1 MSLSVAVTC
10 FPKDTA
16 SIQQNEETFLRPT
29 NLLPKLLFL
38 TKRNNH
44 KDRLGRRHARKGGDV
59 SCISQTL
66 SPQRTFGRNVLG
78 RGDFFLKN
86 PKHISPEAHQRLR
99 KTSLDE
105 PPARKG
111 GDVFPETPLAHPSP
125 RPNSTRSPQTRGRR
139 FYHTPKASRRMHRER
154 HLEGCTK
161 TTRRMHRKNIT
172 KDAHQNAPRRIPKTK
187 QLSETIARTVRRL
200 SRVTTKVST
209 VKLQRITTGP
219 AQVLCHAASGTS
231 KAENLPAHQ
240 WHSAV
245 HILHHGNIYKPS
257 T

>member
-44 KDRLGRRHARKGGDV
+44 KDRPGRRHARKGGDV

-86 PKHISPEAHQRLR
+86 PKHILPEAHQRLR

-125 RPNSTRSPQTRGRR
+125 RPNSTRSPQTRIT
-139 FYHTPKASRRMHRER
+139 HQK
-154 HLEGCTK
+154 HLEGCTEK
-161 TTRRMHRKNIT
+161 GISKDAQKQPEGCTEKNIT

-187 QLSETIARTVRRL
+187 HCQKRL
-200 SRVTTKVST
+200 
-209 VKLQRITTGP
+209 LEQREG
-219 AQVLCHAASGTS
+219 
-231 KAENLPAHQ
+231 
-240 WHSAV
+240 
-245 HILHHGNIYKPS
+245 
-257 T
+257 

>member
-44 KDRLGRRHARKGGDV
+44 KDRPGRRHARKGGDV

-78 RGDFFLKN
+78 RGDVFLKN
-86 PKHISPEAHQRLR
+86 PKHILPEAHQRLR

-125 RPNSTRSPQTRGRR
+125 RPNSTRSPQTRIT
-139 FYHTPKASRRMHRER
+139 HQK
-154 HLEGCTK
+154 HLEGCTEK
-161 TTRRMHRKNIT
+161 GISKDAQKQPEGCTEKNIT

-187 QLSETIARTVRRL
+187 HCQKRL
-200 SRVTTKVST
+200 
-209 VKLQRITTGP
+209 LEQREG
-219 AQVLCHAASGTS
+219 
-231 KAENLPAHQ
+231 
-240 WHSAV
+240 
-245 HILHHGNIYKPS
+245 
-257 T
+257 

>member
-1 MSLSVAVTC
+1 MLLSVAVTC
-10 FPKDTA
+10 FPKGTA

-44 KDRLGRRHARKGGDV
+44 KDRPGRRHARKGGDV

-86 PKHISPEAHQRLR
+86 PKHILPEAHQRLR

-105 PPARKG
+105 PPERKG
-111 GDVFPETPLAHPSP
+111 GDVFPETPLGHPSP
-125 RPNSTRSPQTRGRR
+125 RPNSTRSPQTRGRH

-161 TTRRMHRKNIT
+161 TTRRMHREKHHEGCT
-172 KDAHQNAPRRIPKTK
+172 PK
-187 QLSETIARTVRRL
+187 
-200 SRVTTKVST
+200 
-209 VKLQRITTGP
+209 
-219 AQVLCHAASGTS
+219 CTS
-231 KAENLPAHQ
+231 KDTQNKAIVRNDC
-240 WHSAV
+240 
-245 HILHHGNIYKPS
+245 
-257 T
+257 